1 MQSRQYRRNCNRS
14 ITMNSFKQ
22 KLAIAAAIFTLGGVA
37 FGANAANAAD
47 GKVSTE
53 CTVVQKSANSSKTL
67 DGPFEQ
73 YSAANSLG

>member
-1 MQSRQYRRNCNRS
+1 
-14 ITMNSFKQ
+14 MNSFKQ

-37 FGANAANAAD
+37 FGVNAANAAD

-53 CTVVQKSANSSKTL
+53 CTTVVQPSANSSKTL

-73 YSAANSLG
+73 YSAANALG